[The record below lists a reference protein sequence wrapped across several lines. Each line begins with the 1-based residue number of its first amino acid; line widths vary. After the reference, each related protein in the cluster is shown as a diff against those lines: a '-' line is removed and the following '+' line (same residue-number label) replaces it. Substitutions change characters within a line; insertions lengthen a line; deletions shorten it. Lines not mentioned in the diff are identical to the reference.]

1 MKIVLCPNP
10 FRDKGLKAAKSS
22 ETLLRAAGVHTECCF
37 PFPVD
42 KNNIG
47 EIDPTI
53 KIKEMKTELPDAD
66 FLVCFGG
73 DGTILH
79 AAKDASSFGVPIV
92 GVNMGSVGFMAELEQ
107 NELSQLTRLVSG
119 EYTLENRMLLDVRVI
134 RDGRVIFRSVA
145 LNDAVIT
152 KGAVARVIDLQ
163 VYGDKI
169 LISNIFGDGVI
180 LATPT
185 GSTAYSLSAGGPIVE
200 PTARNFVISPICA
213 HTIHSNSYVLSA
225 DTNITVVPKDAG
237 RKPVFLSVDGGRAFS
252 LRGGDKVHI
261 ENSKQETV
269 LIRLSDKSIFEI
281 LRTKMSGELHDEE

>member
-185 GSTAYSLSAGGPIVE
+185 GSTAYSMSAGGPIVE
-200 PTARNFVISPICA
+200 PSSQCLIVTPVCA
-213 HTIHSNSYVLSA
+213 HQLAARALVLEP
-225 DTNITVVPKDAG
+225 NRRVVVQLPRG
-237 RKPVFLSVDGGRAFS
+237 NRKHLYLSVDGGKA
-252 LRGGDKVHI
+252 
-261 ENSKQETV
+261 
-269 LIRLSDKSIFEI
+269 IRLTGGERVEI
-281 LRTKMSGELHDEE
+281 TRSQYKTQLVQLSGRSFYEIINQKLGGYAP

>member
-200 PTARNFVISPICA
+200 PTAENIIMTPISA
-213 HTIHSNSYVLSA
+213 HTLQSKAMVL
-225 DTNITVVPKDAG
+225 DKNRLIDITVPKQS
-237 RKPVFLSVDGGRAFS
+237 RKTAYLSVDGGKAFK
-252 LRGGDKVHI
+252 LIPGD
-261 ENSKQETV
+261 TV
-269 LIRLSDKSIFEI
+269 EVSRSRRCLCLVKLSGRSFYEMINHKLERRS
-281 LRTKMSGELHDEE
+281 RS

>member
-1 MKIVLCPNP
+1 MKIILCPNP
-10 FRDKGLKAAKSS
+10 FRDKGLKAARST
-22 ETLLRAAGVHTECCF
+22 ERLLSAAGVHTEYCF
-37 PFPVD
+37 PFPVE
-42 KNNIG
+42 KSNIG
-47 EIDPTI
+47 ELDPAI
-53 KIKEMKTELPDAD
+53 KIKEMKAD

-107 NELSQLTRLVSG
+107 GELLQLTRLISG
-119 EYTLENRMLLDVRVI
+119 EYSLENRMLLDVRVI
-134 RDGRVIFRSVA
+134 REGRVIFRSTA

-169 LISNIFGDGVI
+169 LISNVFGDGVI

-200 PTARNFVISPICA
+200 PTAENIIMTPISA
-213 HTIHSNSYVLSA
+213 HTLQAKAMVL
-225 DTNITVVPKDAG
+225 DKNRLIDIVVPKQS
-237 RKPVFLSVDGGRAFS
+237 RKTAYLSVDGGKAFKLFS
-252 LRGGDKVHI
+252 GD
-261 ENSKQETV
+261 TV
-269 LIRLSDKSIFEI
+269 EVSRSRRCLCLVKLSDKSFYEMINHKLE
-281 LRTKMSGELHDEE
+281 RRSRA

>member
-1 MKIVLCPNP
+1 MKIILCPNP

-22 ETLLRAAGVHTECCF
+22 ERILRNAGVRTEICF

-42 KNNIG
+42 KGSIG
-47 EIDPTI
+47 ELNPSI
-53 KIKEMKTELPDAD
+53 KIKELKAELPDAD

-79 AAKDASSFGVPIV
+79 AAKDASSFGVTIV

-107 NELSQLTRLVSG
+107 SELSQLTRLVSG

-134 RDGRVIFRSVA
+134 RDGRVIFRSAA

-152 KGAVARVIDLQ
+152 KGAVGRVIDLQ

-200 PTARNFVISPICA
+200 PTAENIIVTPICPHA
-213 HTIHSNSYVLSA
+213 LSARSFVLSR
-225 DTNITVVPKDAG
+225 G
-237 RKPVFLSVDGGRAFS
+237 RKVSVRLGKLTRRTAYLSVDGGRAF
-252 LRGGDKVHI
+252 
-261 ENSKQETV
+261 
-269 LIRLSDKSIFEI
+269 RLSGSDTVELRESQSRTRLVRVTGRSFYEI
-281 LRTKMSGELHDEE
+281 LNHTLGGV

>member
-1 MKIVLCPNP
+1 MKIILCPNP
-10 FRDKGLKAAKSS
+10 FRDKGLKAARST
-22 ETLLRAAGVHTECCF
+22 ERLLSAAGVHTEYCF
-37 PFPVD
+37 PFPVE
-42 KNNIG
+42 KSNIG
-47 EIDPTI
+47 EIDPAI

-107 NELSQLTRLVSG
+107 GELLQLTRLISG
-119 EYTLENRMLLDVRVI
+119 EYSLENRMLLDVRVI
-134 RDGRVIFRSVA
+134 REGRVIFRSTA

-169 LISNIFGDGVI
+169 LISNVFGDGVI

-200 PTARNFVISPICA
+200 PTAENIIMTPISA
-213 HTIHSNSYVLSA
+213 HTLQAKARFWTKTVSLILWFPAEPENRIPLWCGGKSFKLFSG
-225 DTNITVVPKDAG
+225 DTVEVSRSRRCLCLVK
-237 RKPVFLSVDGGRAFS
+237 
-252 LRGGDKVHI
+252 
-261 ENSKQETV
+261 
-269 LIRLSDKSIFEI
+269 LSDKSFYEMINHKLE
-281 LRTKMSGELHDEE
+281 RRSRA

>member
-145 LNDAVIT
+145 L
-152 KGAVARVIDLQ
+152 IDLQ

-200 PTARNFVISPICA
+200 PTAENIIMTPISA
-213 HTIHSNSYVLSA
+213 HTLQSKAMVL
-225 DTNITVVPKDAG
+225 DKNRLIDITVPKQS
-237 RKPVFLSVDGGRAFS
+237 RKTAYLSVDGGKAFKLIS
-252 LRGGDKVHI
+252 GD
-261 ENSKQETV
+261 TV
-269 LIRLSDKSIFEI
+269 EVSRSRRCLCLVKLSGRSFYEMINHKLERRS
-281 LRTKMSGELHDEE
+281 RS

>member
-1 MKIVLCPNP
+1 MKIILCPNP
-10 FRDKGLKAAKSS
+10 FRDKGLKAARST
-22 ETLLRAAGVHTECCF
+22 ERLLSAAGVHTEYCF
-37 PFPVD
+37 PFPVE
-42 KNNIG
+42 KSNIG
-47 EIDPTI
+47 EIDPAI

-107 NELSQLTRLVSG
+107 GELLQLTRLISG
-119 EYTLENRMLLDVRVI
+119 EYSLENRMLLDVRVI
-134 RDGRVIFRSVA
+134 REGRVIFRSTA

-169 LISNIFGDGVI
+169 LISNVFGDGVI
-180 LATPT
+180 LHLT

-200 PTARNFVISPICA
+200 PTAENIIMTPISA
-213 HTIHSNSYVLSA
+213 HTLQAKAMVL
-225 DTNITVVPKDAG
+225 DKNRLIDIVVPKQS
-237 RKPVFLSVDGGRAFS
+237 RKTAYLSVDGGKAFKLFS
-252 LRGGDKVHI
+252 GD
-261 ENSKQETV
+261 TV
-269 LIRLSDKSIFEI
+269 EVSRSRRCLCLVKLSDKSFYEMINHKLE
-281 LRTKMSGELHDEE
+281 RRSRA

>member
-1 MKIVLCPNP
+1 MKIILCPNP
-10 FRDKGLKAAKSS
+10 FRDKGLKAARST
-22 ETLLRAAGVHTECCF
+22 ERLLSAAGVHTEYCF
-37 PFPVD
+37 PFPVE
-42 KNNIG
+42 KSNIG
-47 EIDPTI
+47 EIDPAI

-107 NELSQLTRLVSG
+107 GELLQLTRLISG
-119 EYTLENRMLLDVRVI
+119 EYSLENRMLLDVRVI
-134 RDGRVIFRSVA
+134 REGRVIFRSTA

-169 LISNIFGDGVI
+169 LISNVFGDGVI

-200 PTARNFVISPICA
+200 PTAENIIMTPISA
-213 HTIHSNSYVLSA
+213 HTLQAKAMVL
-225 DTNITVVPKDAG
+225 DKNRLIDIVVPKQS
-237 RKPVFLSVDGGRAFS
+237 RKTAYLSVDGGKS
-252 LRGGDKVHI
+252 L
-261 ENSKQETV
+261 
-269 LIRLSDKSIFEI
+269 
-281 LRTKMSGELHDEE
+281 

>member
-152 KGAVARVIDLQ
+152 KGAVARVID
-163 VYGDKI
+163 
-169 LISNIFGDGVI
+169 GVI

-200 PTARNFVISPICA
+200 PTSENIIMTPISA
-213 HTIHSNSYVLSA
+213 HTLQSKAMVL
-225 DTNITVVPKDAG
+225 DKNRLIDITVPKQS
-237 RKPVFLSVDGGRAFS
+237 RKTAYLSVDGGKAFKLIS
-252 LRGGDKVHI
+252 GD
-261 ENSKQETV
+261 TV
-269 LIRLSDKSIFEI
+269 EVSRSRRCLCLVKLSGRSFYEMINHKLERRS
-281 LRTKMSGELHDEE
+281 RS

>member
-1 MKIVLCPNP
+1 MKIILCPNP
-10 FRDKGLKAAKSS
+10 FRDKGLKAARST
-22 ETLLRAAGVHTECCF
+22 ERLLSAAGVHTEYCF
-37 PFPVD
+37 PFPVE
-42 KNNIG
+42 KSNIG
-47 EIDPTI
+47 EIDPAI

-107 NELSQLTRLVSG
+107 GELLQLTRLISG
-119 EYTLENRMLLDVRVI
+119 EYSLENRMLLDVRVI
-134 RDGRVIFRSVA
+134 RVIFRSTA

-169 LISNIFGDGVI
+169 LISNVFGDGVI

-200 PTARNFVISPICA
+200 PTAENIIMTPISA
-213 HTIHSNSYVLSA
+213 HTLQAKAMVL
-225 DTNITVVPKDAG
+225 DKNRLIDIVVPKQS
-237 RKPVFLSVDGGRAFS
+237 RKTAYLSVDGGKAFKLFS
-252 LRGGDKVHI
+252 GD
-261 ENSKQETV
+261 TV
-269 LIRLSDKSIFEI
+269 EVSRSRRCLCLVKLSDKSFYEMINHKLE
-281 LRTKMSGELHDEE
+281 RRSRA

>member
-1 MKIVLCPNP
+1 MKIILCPNP
-10 FRDKGLKAAKSS
+10 FRDKGLKAAKNS
-22 ETLLRAAGVHTECCF
+22 ERILRNAGVRTEICF

-42 KNNIG
+42 KGSIG
-47 EIDPTI
+47 ELDPSI
-53 KIKEMKTELPDAD
+53 KIKELKAELPDAD

-107 NELSQLTRLVSG
+107 SELSQLTRLVSG

-134 RDGRVIFRSVA
+134 RDGRVIFRSAA

-200 PTARNFVISPICA
+200 PTAENIIMTPISA
-213 HTIHSNSYVLSA
+213 HTLQSKAMVLDKNRQS
-225 DTNITVVPKDAG
+225 
-237 RKPVFLSVDGGRAFS
+237 RKTAYLSVDGGKAFKLISGDTVEVSRSRRCLCLVKLSGRSFYEVINHKLERRSRA
-252 LRGGDKVHI
+252 
-261 ENSKQETV
+261 
-269 LIRLSDKSIFEI
+269 
-281 LRTKMSGELHDEE
+281 

>member
-1 MKIVLCPNP
+1 MKIILCPNP
-10 FRDKGLKAAKSS
+10 FRDKGLKAARST
-22 ETLLRAAGVHTECCF
+22 ERLLSAAGVHTEYCF
-37 PFPVD
+37 PFPVE
-42 KNNIG
+42 KSNIG
-47 EIDPTI
+47 EIDPAI

-107 NELSQLTRLVSG
+107 GELLQLTRLISG
-119 EYTLENRMLLDVRVI
+119 EYSLENRMLLDVRVI
-134 RDGRVIFRSVA
+134 REGRVIFRSTA

-169 LISNIFGDGVI
+169 LISNVFGDI

-200 PTARNFVISPICA
+200 PTAENIIMTPISA
-213 HTIHSNSYVLSA
+213 HTLQAKAMVL
-225 DTNITVVPKDAG
+225 DKNRLIDIVVPKQS
-237 RKPVFLSVDGGRAFS
+237 RKTAYLSVDGGKAFKLFS
-252 LRGGDKVHI
+252 GD
-261 ENSKQETV
+261 TV
-269 LIRLSDKSIFEI
+269 EVSRSRRCLCLVKLSDKSFYEMINHKLE
-281 LRTKMSGELHDEE
+281 RRSRA